1 MDVQK
6 ILNDYINSISAIYF
20 QIVNIY
26 EADVTEEYLV
36 MVDPPGLC
44 HCIL

>member
-6 ILNDYINSISAIYF
+6 ILNDYIQSISAICF

-36 MVDPPGLC
+36 MIDPRDSS